1 MKLGL
6 HLPINSVSFGQV
18 SSVLLKTLFEREKA
32 REASKVGSSDDPYWY
47 LFPIGQP
54 DLSSQN
60 EDKEFQIW
68 LQQLVNRAWESYSRD
83 IPIFKLWHINGSLES
98 YSKKQVLFTFYELDR
113 PTKIELNIAK
123 NSATYFSSQYSIDV
137 FESYGVNTKF
147 LPLAF
152 DSYNFKTLNKKFHAD
167 ERITFNLCGKLEKRK
182 HHAKV
187 IQTWIK
193 KYGNNP
199 RFSLQCAIYN
209 PFLVQQTPQGIVDH
223 NNRMVGEILGG
234 NKPFNVNFYPHM
246 KENTVYN
253 EFLNSGDIILGMSG
267 GEGWGLPEFHSVALG
282 KHAVILNAHG
292 YKSWANEE
300 TVTFVNPNGKID
312 SADGIHFAQGQPFN
326 QGNLF
331 DWDAEEFLVACD
343 TAIAKVEA
351 NRVNTKGLEL
361 QQTFNK
367 ERFADGVIE
376 ALKTV

>member
-1 MKLGL
+1 MEKGMKLGL
-6 HLPINSVSFGQV
+6 ELPVNNLSFGQT
-18 SSVLLKTLFEREKA
+18 SVLLLKTLFERERA
-32 REASKVGSSDDPYWY
+32 GSDIEWF

-54 DLSSQN
+54 DLSSQS

-68 LQQLVNRAWESYSRD
+68 LQQKINKAWESYFRD
-83 IPIFKLWHINGSLES
+83 IPIFKLWHLNDSIKS
-98 YSKKQVLFTFYELDR
+98 YSKKQVLFSFYELDR

-123 NSATYFSSQYSIDV
+123 NNATYFSSQYSIDV
-137 FESYGVNTKF
+137 FESYGVSTKF

-152 DSYNFKTLNKKFHAD
+152 DSYNFKVLNKKFHTD
-167 ERITFNLCGKLEKRK
+167 DRITFNLCGKLEKRK

-187 IQTWIK
+187 IQAWIK

-199 RFSLQCAIYN
+199 KFSLQCAIYN
-209 PFLVQQTPQGIVDH
+209 PFLVQQTPQGVVDH

-300 TVTFVNPNGKID
+300 AVTFVNPNGKID

-331 DWDAEEFLVACD
+331 DWDAEEFLAACD

-361 QQTFNK
+361 QQIFNK

>member
-18 SSVLLKTLFEREKA
+18 SNVLLKTLFEKEKA
-32 REASKVGSSDDPYWY
+32 RLESKEGSSDDPDWY
-47 LFPIGQP
+47 LFPIGGI
-54 DLSSQN
+54 DLSSQT
-60 EDKEFQIW
+60 EDKEFNLWI
-68 LQQLVNRAWESYSRD
+68 QQKLTKAAESYSRD
-83 IPIFKLWHINGSLES
+83 IPIFKLWHLNGSLES
-98 YSKKQVLFTFYELDR
+98 YSKRQVLFSFYELDR

-123 NSATYFSSQYSIDV
+123 NNATYFSSEYSNTV

-147 LPLAF
+147 LPLSF
-152 DSYNFKTLNKKFHAD
+152 DSYNFKVLNKKFHND
-167 ERITFNLCGKLEKRK
+167 DRITFNVCGKLEKRK
-182 HHAKV
+182 HHAKI
-187 IQTWIK
+187 IQAWIK

-199 RFSLQCAIYN
+199 KFSLQCAIYN
-209 PFLVQQTPQGIVDH
+209 PFLVQNTPQGVVDH
-223 NNRMVGEILGG
+223 NNRMISDIIGG

-246 KENTVYN
+246 KENLVYN
-253 EFLNSGDIILGMSG
+253 EFLNSADIVLGMSG

-292 YKSWANEE
+292 YRSWANEDNS
-300 TVTFVNPNGKID
+300 TFVNPNGKID

-331 DWDAEEFLVACD
+331 DWDTDEFLSACD

-351 NRVNTKGLEL
+351 NRINTKGLEL

-376 ALKTV
+376 ALKSV